1 MRNKIILWVLAFL
14 AVFLIG
20 FGPMYVRATRAED
33 QFETVSQEAQR
44 LRVRDALALT
54 YLQAAQ
60 KNFGLAAESSSR
72 FFTQARELSDRT
84 TDSEMKKSLG
94 AILGARDKITA
105 GLAKGESGVLE
116 DLQNLYL
123 KTREAT
129 AR

>member
-60 KNFGLAAESSSR
+60 KNFGLAAETSSR
-72 FFTQARELSDRT
+72 FFTQARELSDRA
-84 TDSEMKKSLG
+84 TDSEMKKSLE

-116 DLQNLYL
+116 ELQNLYL

>member
-72 FFTQARELSDRT
+72 FFTQARELSDRA
-84 TDSEMKKSLG
+84 TDSEMKKSLE

-116 DLQNLYL
+116 ELQNLYL

>member
-1 MRNKIILWVLAFL
+1 MRNKIILWVSAFL

-33 QFETVSQEAQR
+33 QLATASQEAQR
-44 LRVRDALALT
+44 LRVRDTLALT

-84 TDSEMKKSLG
+84 TDPEIKKSLEG
-94 AILGARDKITA
+94 ILALRDKITA
-105 GLAKGESGVLE
+105 GLAKGESGVIE

-123 KTREAT
+123 KTRDAT
-129 AR
+129 AH

>member
-72 FFTQARELSDRT
+72 FFTQARELSDRA
-84 TDSEMKKSLG
+84 TDSEMKKSLE

-105 GLAKGESGVLE
+105 GLAKGETGVLE

>member
-14 AVFLIG
+14 AVFLMG

-72 FFTQARELSDRT
+72 FFTQARELSDRA
-84 TDSEMKKSLG
+84 TDSEMKKSLE

-116 DLQNLYL
+116 ELQNLYL

>member
-33 QFETVSQEAQR
+33 QFETASQEVQR

-72 FFTQARELSDRT
+72 FFTQARELSDRA
-84 TDSEMKKSLG
+84 TDSEMKKSLE

-116 DLQNLYL
+116 ELQNLYL